1 LESYNS
7 HNDRRS
13 KGAVWGDPLAYCA
26 AVSFQ
31 ELRRKMNEY
40 TKKQSVVGI
49 IVLAAMAIV
58 SFTNL
63 FAANLS
69 SAAIILGIVIFF
81 VCQAVEK
88 QPMQGSG
95 LDFKAIGKGL
105 KDKKIWIWLIMPIVM
120 DAVCVLLSVL
130 FLPEYIEYEPARAG
144 SFVVIEISAKSLLM
158 FLVFALGEE
167 IAWRAFFQNRLS
179 KILPM
184 IPAVLVTSFLFTL
197 GHYKQGDMTIVL
209 FGLVFTFINSILYG
223 IIFHKAKNA
232 WISTISESFSKIV

>member
-1 LESYNS
+1 
-7 HNDRRS
+7 
-13 KGAVWGDPLAYCA
+13 
-26 AVSFQ
+26 
-31 ELRRKMNEY
+31 MNEY

-49 IVLAAMAIV
+49 IVLAVMAIV

-63 FAANLS
+63 IVANSS
-69 SAAIILGIVIFF
+69 SAAIILGIVFFF
-81 VCQAVEK
+81 VCQAVER

-95 LDFKAIGKGL
+95 LDFKAIGEGL
-105 KDKKIWIWLIMPIVM
+105 KDKKIWIWLILPIVM

-130 FLPEYIEYEPARAG
+130 FLPEYIEYETARAG
-144 SFVVIEISAKSLLM
+144 SFVAIEISAKSFLM

-209 FGLVFTFINSILYG
+209 FGLVFTFINSVLYG

-232 WISTISESFSKIV
+232 WISTISHFAANIFEVLLFILIVKVN